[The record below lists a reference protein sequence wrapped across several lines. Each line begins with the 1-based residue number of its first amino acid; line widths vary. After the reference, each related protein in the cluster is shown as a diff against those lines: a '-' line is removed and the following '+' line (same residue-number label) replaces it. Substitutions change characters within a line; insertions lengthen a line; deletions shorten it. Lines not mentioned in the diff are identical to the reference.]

1 MSHISSIR
9 RTAAVAG
16 TAGIIALSM
25 AAPASA
31 RPDPGNGSQSE
42 WSCRSLC
49 YEGGTEGT
57 SGSGLVPNVITT
69 DDNAIELLQL
79 GAGVLGGIAL
89 AGVGI
94 AVASRR
100 SHAHAAHPA

>member
-1 MSHISSIR
+1 MSHASRVR
-9 RTAAVAG
+9 RTAAVAATG
-16 TAGIIALSM
+16 GIIALSM

-42 WSCRSLC
+42 WSCHSLC
-49 YEGGTEGT
+49 YEGGTEGS
-57 SGSGLVPNVITT
+57 SGIGTTTITV
-69 DDNAIELLQL
+69 DDNAVEVLQL
-79 GAGVLGGIAL
+79 AAGVLGGVAL

-100 SHAHAAHPA
+100 NHAHAAHPA